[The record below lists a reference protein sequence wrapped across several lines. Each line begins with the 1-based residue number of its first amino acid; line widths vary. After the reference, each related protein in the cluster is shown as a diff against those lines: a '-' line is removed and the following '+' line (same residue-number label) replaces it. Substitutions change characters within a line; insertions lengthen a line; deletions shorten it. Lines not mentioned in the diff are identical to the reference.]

1 MNGGEKHIIMPYI
14 AYQTP
19 KRKLLIR
26 QIYIYKATKC
36 WFINSLRQSGAVT
49 KKSNQNEVRDFI
61 KLNSFRCRKRLTDL
75 DASEH
80 MRTTCLF

>member
-1 MNGGEKHIIMPYI
+1 MNGGEKCIIMSYI
-14 AYQTP
+14 TYQTS

-49 KKSNQNEVRDFI
+49 KKSNQTEVKDFI
-61 KLNSFRCRKRLTDL
+61 KLNSVLRRKRLTDL

-80 MRTTCLF
+80 IRTTCLF